1 MLTYKGVF
9 CEENLF
15 KGMEDYMNQRFIA
28 RIVTCFGVL
37 ALMML
42 LSLSDAFAAP
52 KSAAVAPQA
61 ASGIVNLNTATQA
74 ELEKLPGIG
83 PAMAKKIV
91 AGRPYASVS
100 DLSQKAGLPDGTLKK
115 ISPLVTVGATAKS
128 SAIPAVKT
136 SVQNPV
142 VKSPAVP
149 KTVAPNKVVPPAGKG
164 MVWAN
169 PDSKVYHKEGSY
181 WYGKTKTGSY
191 MTEAEAVKAGYRA
204 PKQGSR
210 NQ

>member
-1 MLTYKGVF
+1 
-9 CEENLF
+9 
-15 KGMEDYMNQRFIA
+15 MNQRFIA
-28 RIVTCFGVL
+28 KIVTCFGVL
-37 ALMML
+37 AFMML

-52 KSAAVAPQA
+52 KSAAVATPA

-83 PAMAKKIV
+83 PTMAKKIV

-100 DLSQKAGLPDGTLKK
+100 DLSQKAGLPTGTVKK

-128 SAIPAVKT
+128 SVTPAVKT
-136 SVQNPV
+136 SIQKPT
-142 VKSPAVP
+142 VKSPVVP
-149 KTVAPNKVVPPAGKG
+149 KTVVPDKVVAPPVGKG
-164 MVWAN
+164 MVWVN
-169 PDSKVYHKEGSY
+169 PDSKVYHREASY
-181 WYGKTKTGSY
+181 WYGKTKKGSY